1 METIKRKFRKKNIS
15 CPIYTPDEVK
25 EVQKTG
31 ISFIHWQKARKKGE
45 YVVDDA
51 GYGSK
56 VLDVMGP
63 YGPNGKPKTRYVV
76 YLAYCRAF
84 TPSRM
89 LINYE
94 NYKGKGDYYS
104 TMADDWAGR
113 EKKNKRTKQAVSLY
127 ASVMLEKGRAT
138 EQDLEIIGRIY
149 RPDQKEPKKTF
160 KRLLKNHKIKMM
172 VAEELKK
179 LLSEHGI
186 TEGEVISNYKNIM
199 EDAYNN
205 RQFGVA
211 KNVNDIFAKML
222 HMDGGTVPN
231 KPALTGATADDD
243 LAALL
248 PSDESVDSMEEMD
261 DSEFIIENTEENFVY
276 EPKSDY

>member
-1 METIKRKFRKKNIS
+1 MESLQRKFRKKNIT
-15 CPIYTPDEVK
+15 CAIYTPEDAK
-25 EVQKTG
+25 QVQKLG
-31 ISFIHWQKARKKGE
+31 IIPVHWQKARKAKQWV
-45 YVVDDA
+45 YDDA
-51 GYGSK
+51 GYVSQ

-63 YGPNGKPKTRYVV
+63 YGPRGRPKTRYVI

-84 TPSRM
+84 TPSKM
-89 LINYE
+89 LINYD
-94 NYKGKGDYYS
+94 NYRGKGDYYS
-104 TMADDWAGR
+104 TMPEDWVGR
-113 EKKNKRTKQAVSLY
+113 EMKNKRTKQAIALY

-138 EQDLEIIGRIY
+138 EKDLEIIGRIY
-149 RPDQKEPKKTF
+149 RPDQEQPKLTF
-160 KRLLKNHKIKMM
+160 KRLLKNHKIKNM

-179 LLSEHGI
+179 LLSEYGV

-199 EDAYNN
+199 EEAYTN

-222 HMDGGTVPN
+222 QMDGGRVPDR
-231 KPALTGATADDD
+231 PALNNATEDDD

-248 PSDESVDSMEEMD
+248 PSDNDVEALDDAEYIEDNEEQF
-261 DSEFIIENTEENFVY
+261 EY